1 MSGPPPPIHANC
13 AIAGADAPVVVPA
26 THPLVV
32 ATPFLGWRPTAAG
45 AGGAAM
51 VLLSTWQMILAFG
64 RRFRASRTPADLP
77 ASRNAHPLNLG
88 LTGAFW
94 TRALNEYLASGLL
107 NHTRARG

>member
-1 MSGPPPPIHANC
+1 M
-13 AIAGADAPVVVPA
+13 
-26 THPLVV
+26 V
-32 ATPFLGWRPTAAG
+32 ATSFLGWRPTAAG

-64 RRFRASRTPADLP
+64 RRFYASRTPADLP
-77 ASRNAHPLNLG
+77 ATRNAHPLNLG

-107 NHTRARG
+107 NHTMSGRVELHAVLDGLTLT